1 MRFYRITILIIILHM
16 ASKLYSFRE
25 SSLFTQDVYRYL
37 TEESYFALQDFLLE
51 YPMEGDLI
59 QGSGGLRKLRWKV
72 EGRGKR
78 GGARIIYY
86 FADARGHIY
95 LLDIYLNPP
104 KNTPSIAA
112 GLDGDEF
119 GIVGAS
125 PTINSCYNTREYD
138 LKSFRVSPKGFPI

>member
-1 MRFYRITILIIILHM
+1 MCAHRLN
-16 ASKLYSFRE
+16 YSRRGF
-25 SSLFTQDVYRYL
+25 L
-37 TEESYFALQDFLLE
+37 ALA
-51 YPMEGDLI
+51 GA
-59 QGSGGLRKLRWKV
+59 GL
-72 EGRGKR
+72 
-78 GGARIIYY
+78 
-86 FADARGHIY
+86 
-95 LLDIYLNPP
+95 YLNPP